1 MAPPPPTPLI
11 QGSSTP
17 SANVVAITAS
27 MQLPPAASTAAPTSA
42 ALRDCEA
49 TTPPLETTAA
59 LRICWVFE
67 NWSDMM
73 FHFAGS
79 GWRRAPSMAHCR
91 RSTQRGGD
99 RKMAGVKQTRDGAV
113 GVLTLS
119 EPASLNAMTPD
130 LLGALAAAIGEMTD
144 DPGVRALVLTGEGRG
159 FCSGQNLKAS
169 DALGSDIAAGV
180 MRHYWPAF
188 RALRECRVPVVVAVN
203 GVAAGG
209 GFSLAM
215 AGDIIVAARSASFI
229 QVFSRIGLVPDLG
242 STWLLPRLIGR
253 QRALELML
261 FNEPLSAERAMEWGL
276 VRQVVD
282 DDRLLDEAMALARR
296 LAQGPTRALVATR
309 MLLEESEH
317 ASYAA
322 QFSRE
327 IEMQAEV
334 RQSADAMEG

>member
-1 MAPPPPTPLI
+1 M
-11 QGSSTP
+11 
-17 SANVVAITAS
+17 
-27 MQLPPAASTAAPTSA
+27 
-42 ALRDCEA
+42 
-49 TTPPLETTAA
+49 
-59 LRICWVFE
+59 
-67 NWSDMM
+67 
-73 FHFAGS
+73 S
-79 GWRRAPSMAHCR
+79 GVTR
-91 RSTQRGGD
+91 
-99 RKMAGVKQTRDGAV
+99 TRDGSV

-130 LLGALAAAIGEMTD
+130 LLGALATAIGEITD
-144 DPGVRALVLTGEGRG
+144 DAEVRALVLTGEGRG

-169 DALGSDIAAGV
+169 EALGADIVAGV

-188 RALRECRVPVVVAVN
+188 RAMRECRVPTVVAVN

-242 STWLLPRLIGR
+242 STWLLPRLVGR

-261 FNEPLSAERAMEWGL
+261 LNEPLSAERAHEWGL

-282 DDRLLDEAMALARR
+282 DDRLLDEAIKLAQR
-296 LAQGPTRALVATR
+296 LAAGPTRALVATR
-309 MLLEESEH
+309 ALLEESEH

-322 QFSRE
+322 QFRRE
-327 IEMQAEV
+327 IEMQSDI
-334 RQSADAMEG
+334 RRSDDALEGRTAFVEKRAARFSGR